1 MNIGIICEYSPFHN
15 GHLYHIKKIKELY
28 PNCNIILVMSSLFLQ
43 RGEISILDKWDKTD
57 IALSM
62 GVDIV
67 IELPFIFSS
76 QSADIFA
83 KGSVEL
89 LKNMHVDKLIFGSEL
104 GDIEKLTE
112 IASVQIDNKQFDKII
127 KNKLETGMNYP
138 TAVSN
143 TIEELVG
150 FTITNPNDLL
160 GVSYIKEVI
169 KQKANITLEC
179 IKRTNDFHNKELSNR
194 ITSATSIREGIKN
207 NKSIKK
213 YVPKITYKYL
223 KKNSYMTDD
232 LFPYLKYKIISC
244 KNSLYSYQTVDEGI
258 ESRLIKYIYNS
269 NSLEELIINVKTKRY
284 TYNKIKRMLM
294 HILCDFT
301 KDEANKYKNNEYVRI
316 LGFTKK
322 GQNYLNSIK
331 KETKLPIITGY
342 SNIKSEILDIEFRV
356 SSIYYMASKQKNK
369 TILMNKEYKHSP
381 IIR

>member
-83 KGSVEL
+83 KGAIEL
-89 LKNMHVDKLIFGSEL
+89 LKNMQVDKLIFGSEL

-112 IASVQIDNKQFDKII
+112 IASVQINNKQFDKII

-169 KQKANITLEC
+169 KQKANIILEC

-207 NKSIKK
+207 NKSIKR

-244 KNSLYSYQTVDEGI
+244 KNSLCSYQTVDEGI

-342 SNIKSEILDIEFRV
+342 SNIKSEILNIEFRV